1 MTITIRNINPAYGDI
16 VSFDGTTLADAIADM
31 AATISAC
38 GPDYSVTPA
47 DLADGRDYQIV
58 VPNGYVRTA
67 DGTILV
73 QLADNSQHG
82 FSLYDDE
89 QSWPSGF
96 GIAREWTL
104 IPASEVS
111 AEDQARLGWIVRD

>member
-1 MTITIRNINPAYGDI
+1 MTKTSIPQPTIPAI
-16 VSFDGTTLADAIADM
+16 RTALN
-31 AATISAC
+31 
-38 GPDYSVTPA
+38 
-47 DLADGRDYQIV
+47 GRDYQIV

-82 FSLYDDE
+82 FSLHDDE
-89 QSWPSGF
+89 QSWPGGF

-111 AEDQARLGWIVRD
+111 AEDQARLGWILEQAAS